1 VRRTVPPTTT
11 VQVQRALWIASL
23 LIGLGAVLVSFLTRA
38 DAIEALADVFADA
51 SDREASTLETAST
64 VAFWGT
70 WAGIVVVVVLEALLV
85 QSMLMGRRG
94 ALRWVLV
101 PVVLLHAVVAGLA
114 ELLIAGG
121 EGGVWTSVLLA
132 GQLLLAG
139 AALVAGLLPGA
150 TRWFRA
156 RADADDGTPA

>member
-38 DAIEALADVFADA
+38 GAIEALADVFADA
-51 SDREASTLETAST
+51 SDRGASTLETAST

-70 WAGIVVVVVLEALLV
+70 WAAIVVVVVLEALLV
-85 QSMLMGRRG
+85 QSMLMARRG

-101 PVVLLHAVVAGLA
+101 PGVLLHAVVAGLA

-156 RADADDGTPA
+156 RPDADDGTPA